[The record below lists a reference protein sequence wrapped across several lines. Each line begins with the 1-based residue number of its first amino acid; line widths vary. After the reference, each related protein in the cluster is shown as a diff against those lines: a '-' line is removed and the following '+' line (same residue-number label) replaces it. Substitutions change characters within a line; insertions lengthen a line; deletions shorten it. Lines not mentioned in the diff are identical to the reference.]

1 MIIKHDNFNPEYF
14 EKMTGDISQIVKI
27 FFQNF
32 LVGNRQGTKFYRY
45 SDHGGSIKD
54 LYHQ

>member
-14 EKMTGDISQIVKI
+14 EKMTGNISQIVKI

-32 LVGNRQGTKFYRY
+32 LVGNRQGKKFYRY
-45 SDHGGSIKD
+45 LDHGGNIGD